1 MKSKKQL
8 KKLADKMIQ
17 LEIACQNNDNISKNM
32 SEMEN
37 IFSSLSFE
45 DMFPLLALLEERH
58 SEIEIPH

>member
-1 MKSKKQL
+1 MKDKKQL

-17 LEIACQNNDNISKNM
+17 LENACQNNDNISKNM

-58 SEIEIPH
+58 SEIKIPH